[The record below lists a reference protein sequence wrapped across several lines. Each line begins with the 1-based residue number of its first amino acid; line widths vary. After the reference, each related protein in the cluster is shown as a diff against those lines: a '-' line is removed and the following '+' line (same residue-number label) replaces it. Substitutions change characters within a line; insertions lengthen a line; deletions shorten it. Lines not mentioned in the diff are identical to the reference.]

1 MYHKVFTVRMLS
13 GVGW

>member
-1 MYHKVFTVRMLS
+1 MYHKVFTVGMLS